1 MRRTKGEKIFNVF
14 NIALLIMF
22 SMVCLYPFWYT
33 VVLSVS
39 STADAV
45 KDGLHLFT
53 LKPDFSAYKQVLS
66 DENILNA
73 YGNTIFRTVIGTAL
87 ALLVT
92 LMYAY
97 GLSRKNIPARK
108 LLSFVLLFTM
118 LFNGGTIPTYLI
130 IKNIHL
136 LDNRWVYI
144 LPMLITAYN
153 AIIAK
158 SFFMSVPESL
168 HESATLDGASEFK
181 IFFDIYIPLSK
192 PIIMTLLLWIAV
204 GHWNSWYDALLY
216 INDDAKIP
224 MQLMLQRMVEN
235 SRTTVINSSL
245 DANAVTVMPITIRSA
260 TIIVAVLPILAV
272 YPFIQKYFMGGVMLG
287 AVKG

>member
-1 MRRTKGEKIFNVF
+1 MKRTMGEKIFNVF
-14 NIALLIMF
+14 NVLALVMF
-22 SMVCLYPFWYT
+22 SIVCLYPFWYT
-33 VVLSVS
+33 LVLSLS

-53 LKPDFSAYKQVLS
+53 LNPDFSAYRQVLA
-66 DENILNA
+66 DDNIITA
-73 YGNTIFRTVIGTAL
+73 YMNTIFRTVVGTAM

-97 GLSRKNIPARK
+97 GISRKDLPARK
-108 LLSFVLLFTM
+108 LLSFLLVFTM
-118 LFNGGTIPTYLI
+118 LFSGGTIPTYLV
-130 IKNIHL
+130 IKSLKL

-158 SFFMSVPESL
+158 SFFQSIPESL
-168 HESATLDGASEFK
+168 HESAVLDGASEFR
-181 IFFDIYIPLSK
+181 IFFEIYIPLSK
-192 PIIMTLLLWIAV
+192 AIIMTLLLWIAV
-204 GHWNSWYDALLY
+204 GHWNSWYDAMIY
-216 INDDAKIP
+216 MNDDTKIP
-224 MQLMLQRMVEN
+224 MQLLLQRMVEN
-235 SRTTVINSSL
+235 SRTTVMNSSL
-245 DANAVTVMPITIRSA
+245 DANAVTVMPATIRSA

>member
-1 MRRTKGEKIFNVF
+1 MKRTKGEKIFNVF
-14 NIALLIMF
+14 NIALLVMF
-22 SMVCLYPFWYT
+22 SIVCLYPFWYT
-33 VVLSVS
+33 LVLSIS

-53 LKPDFSAYKQVLS
+53 LNPDLSAYKQVLA
-66 DENILNA
+66 DENILTA
-73 YGNTIFRTVIGTAL
+73 YSNTIFRTVVGTAL
-87 ALLVT
+87 GLLVT

-97 GLSRKNIPARK
+97 GLSRKNLPAKK
-108 LLSFVLLFTM
+108 LLSFILLFTM

-130 IKNIHL
+130 IKNLHL

-158 SFFMSVPESL
+158 SFFMSIPESL

-181 IFFDIYIPLSK
+181 IFFKIYIPLSK

-204 GHWNSWYDALLY
+204 GHWNSWYDALIY
-216 INDDAKIP
+216 INDDTKIP
-224 MQLMLQRMVEN
+224 MQLLLQRMVEN
-235 SRTTVINSSL
+235 SRTTVVNSSL
-245 DANAVTVMPITIRSA
+245 DANAVTVMPATIRSA

>member
-1 MRRTKGEKIFNVF
+1 MKRTRGENIFNVF
-14 NIALLIMF
+14 NIILLIAF
-22 SMVCLYPFWYT
+22 SIVCLYPFWYT

-39 STADAV
+39 STAEAV

-53 LKPDFSAYKQVLS
+53 PHPNFSAYKQVFA
-66 DENILNA
+66 DDNIVTA
-73 YGNTIFRTVIGTAL
+73 YGNTIFRTVVGTVL

-97 GLSRKNIPARK
+97 ALSRKNLPAKK
-108 LLSFVLLFTM
+108 LLSFLLVFTM
-118 LFNGGTIPTYLI
+118 LFNGGTIPTYLV
-130 IKNIHL
+130 IKNLHL

-144 LPMLITAYN
+144 LPCLLTAYN
-153 AIIAK
+153 TIIAK

-168 HESATLDGASEFK
+168 HESATLDGASEFR
-181 IFFDIYIPLSK
+181 IFFGIYIPLSK

-204 GHWNSWYDALLY
+204 GHWNSWYDALIY
-216 INDDAKIP
+216 INDNSKIP
-224 MQLMLQRMVEN
+224 MQLLLQRMVEN
-235 SRTTVINSSL
+235 SRTTVVNSSL
-245 DANAVTVMPITIRSA
+245 DANAVTVMPATIRSA

-272 YPFIQKYFMGGVMLG
+272 YPFIQKYFMGGIMLG

>member
-1 MRRTKGEKIFNVF
+1 MKRTMGEKIFNVF
-14 NIALLIMF
+14 NVLALVMF
-22 SMVCLYPFWYT
+22 SIVCLYPFWYT
-33 VVLSVS
+33 LVLSLS

-53 LKPDFSAYKQVLS
+53 LNPDFSAYRQVLS
-66 DENILNA
+66 DDNIITA
-73 YGNTIFRTVIGTAL
+73 YMNTIFRTVVGTAM

-97 GLSRKNIPARK
+97 GISRKDLPARK
-108 LLSFVLLFTM
+108 LLSFLLVFTM
-118 LFNGGTIPTYLI
+118 LFSGGTIPTYLV
-130 IKNIHL
+130 IKSLKL

-158 SFFMSVPESL
+158 SFFQSIPESL
-168 HESATLDGASEFK
+168 HESAVLDGASEFR
-181 IFFDIYIPLSK
+181 IFFEIYIPLSK
-192 PIIMTLLLWIAV
+192 AIIMTLLLWIAV
-204 GHWNSWYDALLY
+204 GHWNSWYDAMIY
-216 INDDAKIP
+216 MNDDTKIP
-224 MQLMLQRMVEN
+224 MQLLLQRMVEN
-235 SRTTVINSSL
+235 SRTTVMNSSL
-245 DANAVTVMPITIRSA
+245 DANAVTVMPATIRSA

>member
-1 MRRTKGEKIFNVF
+1 MKRTRGENIFNVF
-14 NIALLIMF
+14 NIILLIAF
-22 SMVCLYPFWYT
+22 SIVCLYPFWYT

-39 STADAV
+39 STAEAV

-53 LKPDFSAYKQVLS
+53 PHPNFSAYKQVFA
-66 DENILNA
+66 DDNIVTA
-73 YGNTIFRTVIGTAL
+73 YGNTIFRTVVGTVL

-97 GLSRKNIPARK
+97 AL
-108 LLSFVLLFTM
+108 V
-118 LFNGGTIPTYLI
+118 
-130 IKNIHL
+130 IKNLHL

-144 LPMLITAYN
+144 LPCLLTAYN
-153 AIIAK
+153 TIIAK

-168 HESATLDGASEFK
+168 HESATLDGASEFR
-181 IFFDIYIPLSK
+181 IFFGIYIPLSK

-204 GHWNSWYDALLY
+204 GHWNSWYDALIY
-216 INDDAKIP
+216 INDNSKIP
-224 MQLMLQRMVEN
+224 MQLLLQRMVEN
-235 SRTTVINSSL
+235 SRTTVVNSSL
-245 DANAVTVMPITIRSA
+245 DANAVTVMPATIRSA

-272 YPFIQKYFMGGVMLG
+272 YPFIQKYFMGGIMLG